1 MPEIRPSSAGYLCAT
16 IKAMRLSINIWFILW
31 WVLCWIPAN
40 GFAQI
45 HHALEP
51 VGPFSRLD
59 GLTDEN
65 ITAICQ
71 DSRGFLW
78 IGTQHGL
85 NRYDGTRVLKFYH
98 APFDTTTLSSNYVT
112 ALWNDPYGILWVGTR
127 EGLNRYDPRSGL
139 FTRFQYNSNLTGTL
153 RSNNI
158 TCITASISA
167 NSAGPQTLWVG
178 TDKGLDR
185 LEIDAPQQEYPAVT
199 ISPVTG
205 KTADRIPISN
215 QPVHQ
220 LFVDGHGRL
229 WVSTAKALY
238 HASGPFV
245 SGKPLEF
252 TTVSRTA
259 VPRGSAPANQYCKF
273 ISGVGQTFWIVSG
286 KAVTGVKDGPNNQ
299 PQYRSF
305 YYSGAGEIAGP
316 ELAAMDWQ
324 GKIFLLGNKAAPLV
338 FDTQALNFEP
348 LGTHY
353 AQLTDGLKCSSIY
366 CDRSKNI
373 WVGTTGAG
381 LFKYHLRNDFF
392 HTSGN
397 PDRPINTAV
406 EHALHFGKGII
417 DHSGWLWYPHKDGL
431 ACIDP
436 AGANTVVFHHA
447 PLDSNSLSHNHL
459 TALLA
464 DPVMPERFIWVGTR
478 GGGLNRLD
486 RQTRRFTHFLEKHG
500 LPGSTIN
507 AILPDNQGH
516 LWVSTDQG
524 IAQLQ
529 LSPERQLMRA
539 QNFGRERG
547 LSQPAFEAS
556 TAFRTTDGRLCF
568 GGTNGWV
575 WFDPDSVN
583 DLLPPPPVVITG
595 LQIHHQA
602 VSWLDPDSPLAR
614 PVSETR
620 EITLDYHQNTLAFA
634 FAALDFVAPEQNQY
648 AYFLE
653 NFDAGW
659 NDVGNHPEAMY
670 TDLPPGR
677 YVLHVRACNAGD
689 VWNEKGVE
697 LIIHIHPPWWQSWW
711 AILLI
716 TGLAGG
722 LLWSLFR
729 SATRHRKLQQQAAIE
744 RARADEKQRQ
754 AENLETQAKKLADAF
769 LALKGKNEEVI
780 AIQQKLIAQDKLATL
795 GQLIAGIAHEIKTPL
810 NFVTNFSDIA
820 AEQAE
825 ELLGVLA
832 ILRPDIAPATFESL
846 EHLASDI
853 RENTL
858 DSRDNG
864 QRALSIMH
872 HLLNISRGT
881 EDHFYAIDLH
891 ALLDE
896 NLKLAYHGYRA
907 VEPGFNVT
915 IEKSYDPAVGQIEAL
930 PADLGRVILNILNN
944 AFEAVYQKQQ
954 AVNSGY
960 EPTLHIRTEIEG
972 SGISIRIWDNGAG
985 IPSEVQ
991 DQIFQPFFTTKPSG
1005 KGNAGL
1011 GLSISRD
1018 IIVNKHNGNLEVS
1031 SRSGEFTE
1039 FRIFLPDRS
1048 T

>member
-1 MPEIRPSSAGYLCAT
+1 MAEIRPSSAGYLCAT
-16 IKAMRLSINIWFILW
+16 ITAMRLSINIWVILW

-40 GFAQI
+40 GFTQI
-45 HHALEP
+45 HHAPEP
-51 VGPFSRLD
+51 AGPFSRLD

-85 NRYDGTRVLKFYH
+85 NRFDGIRVLKFYH
-98 APFDTTTLSSNYVT
+98 APFDTTTLSSNYIT
-112 ALWNDPYGILWVGTR
+112 ALWNDPYGILWVSTR
-127 EGLNRYDPRSGL
+127 EGLNRYDPRYGS
-139 FTRFQYNSNLTGTL
+139 FTRFQHNPNMTGTL

-167 NSAGPQTLWVG
+167 NPAGPQILWVG

-185 LEIDAPQQEYPAVT
+185 LEIEAPQQEHPAVI

-205 KTADRIPISN
+205 KTDSRIPFYD

-229 WVSTAKALY
+229 WVSTAKALF
-238 HASGPFV
+238 HSNDPCI
-245 SGKPLEF
+245 SGKPIAF
-252 TTVSRTA
+252 TTVTRMEVTRSSFPENQVCRFLS
-259 VPRGSAPANQYCKF
+259 GS
-273 ISGVGQTFWIVSG
+273 GQAFWIISK
-286 KAVTGVKDGPNNQ
+286 KAVISVVETPDNRLQYQ
-299 PQYRSF
+299 P
-305 YYSGAGEIAGP
+305 YYYPDAAEKANP
-316 ELAAMDWQ
+316 VLAAIDWR
-324 GKIFLLGNKAAPLV
+324 GKIFLLSNKTTPRV
-338 FDTQALNFEP
+338 FDTHTRAFTCYPRLANTLNCTSVFC
-348 LGTHY
+348 
-353 AQLTDGLKCSSIY
+353 DGS
-366 CDRSKNI
+366 RNI
-373 WVGTTGAG
+373 WVGTTAG
-381 LFKYHLRNDFF
+381 MFRYHLPNDLF
-392 HTSGN
+392 HASDG
-397 PDRPINTAV
+397 PDRPTKTAFV
-406 EHALHFGKGII
+406 HSLHFGKGII
-417 DHSGWLWYPHKDGL
+417 DHRGWLWYPHQEGL

-436 AGANTVVFHHA
+436 AASNTVVFRHVL
-447 PLDSNSLSHNHL
+447 LDSTSLSHDHV

-500 LPGSTIN
+500 LPGSSIN

-529 LSPERQLMRA
+529 LNPERHLVRV
-539 QNFGRERG
+539 QNFGREHG

-568 GGTNGWV
+568 GGTNGWI

-595 LQIHHQA
+595 LQIHHQP

-634 FAALDFVAPEQNQY
+634 FAALDFEAPGQNRY

-659 NDVGNHPEAMY
+659 NEVGNHPEAMY
-670 TDLPPGR
+670 TDLPPGQ
-677 YVLHVRACNAGD
+677 YVLHVRACNAGG
-689 VWNEKGVE
+689 VWNEDGTE

-711 AILLI
+711 AVLLFA
-716 TGLAGG
+716 GLAGG

-729 SATRHRKLQQQAAIE
+729 SANRHRKLQQEAAIE

-754 AENLETQAKKLADAF
+754 ADNLETQAKKLADAF

-820 AEQAE
+820 AEQAD
-825 ELLGVLA
+825 ELLDVLA
-832 ILRPDIAPATFESL
+832 TLRPDIAPATFESL
-846 EHLASDI
+846 EQIVSDI

-907 VEPGFNVT
+907 LEPGFNVT
-915 IEKSYDPAVGQIEAL
+915 IEKNYDPAIGQIEAL
-930 PADLGRVILNILNN
+930 PAELGRVILNMLNN
-944 AFEAVYQKQQ
+944 AFEAVFQKQQ
-954 AVNSGY
+954 AVSSGY
-960 EPTLHIRTEIEG
+960 DPKLQIRTEIEV
-972 SGISIRIWDNGAG
+972 SGISIRLWDNGAG

-991 DQIFQPFFTTKPSG
+991 GQIFQPFFTTKPSG

-1018 IIVNKHNGNLEVS
+1018 IIVKKHGGRLEVS

-1039 FRIFLPDRS
+1039 FRIFLPTRS
-1048 T
+1048 A